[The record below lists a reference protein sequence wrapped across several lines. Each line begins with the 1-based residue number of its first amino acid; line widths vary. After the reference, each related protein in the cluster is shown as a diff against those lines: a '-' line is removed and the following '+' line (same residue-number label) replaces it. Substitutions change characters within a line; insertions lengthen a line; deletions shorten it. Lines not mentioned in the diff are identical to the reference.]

1 MKTVRHCSILVF
13 VVAIC
18 CALTWA
24 DTPGKHPYY
33 LHALSDLRYAR
44 ALLDKLSPSDH
55 VDDLEQHAID
65 EIDKA
70 IAEIKKASIDDGKDL
85 KDHPHVDMKLGH
97 RDRYKKALELIDKV
111 NKDISREEDDA
122 AVRGLRDR
130 ALKHV
135 GEAHRLI
142 MDLIHNAKD

>member
-1 MKTVRHCSILVF
+1 MKTFRHCSVLVF

-18 CALTWA
+18 SALTWA

-55 VDDLEQHAID
+55 VDDMEQHAID

-70 IAEIKKASIDDGKDL
+70 IDEIKKASIDDGKDL
-85 KDHPHVDMKLGH
+85 RDHPHLDMKLGH

-135 GEAHRLI
+135 GEAHRII
-142 MDLIHNAKD
+142 MDLIHRAKD

>member
-1 MKTVRHCSILVF
+1 MKTLRHCSILVF

-18 CALTWA
+18 SALTWA

-44 ALLDKLSPSDH
+44 ALLDKLSPSDR
-55 VDDLEQHAID
+55 VDDMEQHAID

-85 KDHPHVDMKLGH
+85 RDHPHLDMKLGH

-135 GEAHRLI
+135 GEAHRII
-142 MDLIHNAKD
+142 MDLIHRAKY

>member
-1 MKTVRHCSILVF
+1 VVF
-13 VVAIC
+13 LVAIC
-18 CALTWA
+18 TALTWA

-44 ALLDKLSPSDH
+44 SLLDRLSPSDK
-55 VDDLEQHAID
+55 VNDEEQHAIN

-70 IAEIKKASIDDGKDL
+70 INEIKQASIDDGKSL
-85 KDHPHVDMKLGH
+85 EDHPRLDMKLGH
-97 RDRYKKALELIDKV
+97 RDRYRKALELIDKV
-111 NKDISREEDDA
+111 DKDVAREEDDA

-135 GEAHRLI
+135 GEAHHVIMNLI
-142 MDLIHNAKD
+142 NNARD